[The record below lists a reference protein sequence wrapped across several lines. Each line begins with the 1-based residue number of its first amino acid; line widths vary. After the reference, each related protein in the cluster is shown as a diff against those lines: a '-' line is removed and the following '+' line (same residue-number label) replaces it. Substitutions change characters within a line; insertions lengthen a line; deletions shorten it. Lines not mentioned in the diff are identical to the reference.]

1 MRNIVTKKERQQKK
15 KKNGEERQKVEKSIY
30 QSPPGIE
37 LTK

>member
-1 MRNIVTKKERQQKK
+1 MRNIVTKKERQQK

-30 QSPPGIE
+30 QSPPGLE